1 MSDRFWGPHKWVLV
15 MWFISKKKKP
25 IHETRR
31 KYYGRRRR
39 SYSVPKCV
47 DSRPR
52 TAVSTRRRTPPRRV
66 LFVFSSSS
74 AGRSRAAAA
83 TRRARVCVL
92 SVSFSRSD
100 VYTQVGLGRG
110 RLEEGN
116 ARPHSVHIS
125 NTRTPQPRGTRLRG
139 RPCRR
144 RLRRNDDTPRY
155 RAPTTPPPSVTSVP
169 SPPSTYFAP
178 T

>member
-1 MSDRFWGPHKWVLV
+1 MVGDGVLIRFRSASIRVRAPPYLLVAGP
-15 MWFISKKKKP
+15 
-25 IHETRR
+25 RR
-31 KYYGRRRR
+31 DVCC
-39 SYSVPKCV
+39 SCFL
-47 DSRPR
+47 RPR
-52 TAVSTRRRTPPRRV
+52 PAGHAPPPPPD
-66 LFVFSSSS
+66 
-74 AGRSRAAAA
+74 
-83 TRRARVCVL
+83 ARVCA
-92 SVSFSRSD
+92 FSPFRFHGLTC
-100 VYTQVGLGRG
+100 TQVGLGRG